1 MKNPLLRCIFLF
13 AKWQNPVPCNSCSAE
28 GITAQLKT
36 DQVWTGA
43 VLPGESVLHVQALWW
58 VLTAQQL
65 YSIFF
70 CMNNRVILEVELTW
84 LLSLQIKIWLL
95 PSCMWAEKT
104 FSCSWVNSKDQSSFF
119 HADYMCCMLWVHEMA
134 VKGGGITKLRHY
146 KVKINNFT
154 SINRVKKLIYFRVI

>member
-43 VLPGESVLHVQALWW
+43 VLPSESVLHVQALWW

-104 FSCSWVNSKDQSSFF
+104 FSCSWVNSKDQSFF
-119 HADYMCCMLWVHEMA
+119 SRWLYVLYAMGAWNGS
-134 VKGGGITKLRHY
+134 KGRRNHQTKTLQG
-146 KVKINNFT
+146 KN
-154 SINRVKKLIYFRVI
+154 